1 MKAARFLNI
10 DLRVRRMKI
19 NNKTYDIVI
28 IGGGSAGLS
37 AAKKAYEEGISSILI
52 VERNNELGGILNQC
66 IHNGFGLHKFKKELT
81 GPEYAYE
88 YIKFIKENNI
98 DYFLN
103 TLVLSINSKDKLIV
117 CSSSEEGIINISY
130 KCLIFSA
137 GCNER
142 TSGQIMI
149 PGERPNG
156 VFTAGLAQKL
166 LNIDG
171 YLVGKNVYILGSGD
185 IGLIMARRMTL
196 EGANVIGVSEIMP
209 YSNGLN
215 RNIVQ
220 CLNDYNIPLRLH
232 NTVIKIHGKNQ
243 LEGITI
249 CDVDDSLKP
258 IKGREEFIKCDTLL
272 LSIGLY
278 PFNAMLKNSGAKV
291 NTETKGAWVDQNL
304 ETTLDSVFSCGNVLH
319 VHDLVDYVSDEGEIA
334 GENAAKLIKYGRK
347 TLLKTIFTKHNSN
360 LGYLLPNEI
369 KVYKDLNEVS
379 FSFRVK
385 KPISKG
391 EILFKDGENIIKRS
405 VKNDLIPSEMVKIKL
420 NNLDFNN
427 LNELSVEVNE
437 I

>member
-1 MKAARFLNI
+1 MNRAV
-10 DLRVRRMKI
+10 DL
-19 NNKTYDIVI
+19 VI

-37 AAKKAYEEGISSILI
+37 AAKSAYENGLKDILI
-52 VERNNELGGILNQC
+52 IERSSELGGILNQC

-88 YIKFIKENNI
+88 YIKFVKDHKIE
-98 DYFLN
+98 YLLN
-103 TLVLSINSKDKLIV
+103 TLVLSIDKNNKTIV
-117 CSSSEEGIINISY
+117 CSSSENGVTSINY
-130 KCLIFSA
+130 KTLIFSA

-142 TSGQIMI
+142 TSGQIMT

-156 VFTAGLAQKL
+156 VYTAGLAQKL

-185 IGLIMARRMTL
+185 IGLIMARRMKL
-196 EGANVIGVSEIMP
+196 EGANVIGVSELMP

-243 LEGITI
+243 LEGITV

-278 PFNAMLKNSGAKV
+278 PFNSMLKNSGAKV
-291 NTETKGAWVDQNL
+291 NNETKGAWVDQNL
-304 ETTLDSVFSCGNVLH
+304 ETSLDSVFSCGNVLH

-334 GENAAKLIKYGRK
+334 GKNAASLVKNGRK
-347 TLLKTIFTKHNSN
+347 KYSKIILTFHNEN
-360 LGYLLPNEI
+360 LSYLLPNEI
-369 KVYKDLNEVS
+369 KVYDDLNEVN

-391 EILFKDGENIIKRS
+391 EILFKDGNNIIKK
-405 VKNDLIPSEMVKIKL
+405 VIKNDLIPSEMVRIKL
-420 NNLDFNN
+420 NDIDYKVVNDLK
-427 LNELSVEVNE
+427 VEVNE
-437 I
+437 L